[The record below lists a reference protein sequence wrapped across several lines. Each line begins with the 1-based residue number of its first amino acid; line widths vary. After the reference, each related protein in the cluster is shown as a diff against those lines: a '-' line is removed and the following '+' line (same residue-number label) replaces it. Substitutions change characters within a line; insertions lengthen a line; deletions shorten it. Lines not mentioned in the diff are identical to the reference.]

1 MVLLP
6 VGFTPSTTPHSLFEG
21 ECLFYQPILAPLC
34 GPVDK
39 AMTYLALEA
48 ISTTTERKVAANTM
62 VVAFDCN

>member
-39 AMTYLALEA
+39 AMTYLAL
-48 ISTTTERKVAANTM
+48 
-62 VVAFDCN
+62 